1 MDSGHLLIG
10 RERDRVTREQ
20 STDVAEAE
28 TKMEIFV
35 GQKKA

>member
-1 MDSGHLLIG
+1 MESGHWIIG
-10 RERDRVTREQ
+10 RERDRWTREQ

-35 GQKKA
+35 GQKA